1 MDVGGLAES
10 QYGVISRAQAREVMS
25 ASAVDRRIANGHF
38 VVVHPGVYRIR
49 GAPVTGRQ
57 RAMAATLWGGETAV
71 ISHTTSARLLRLD
84 AIQTSGMHMIV
95 NRRGIESDL
104 VVVHRGLVPRADRV
118 TVDGIPCT
126 SATRT
131 LIDCAPFVDGE
142 SLETAF
148 ELARRM
154 GLTSVRAV
162 EQRIGRGRP
171 GTTMMRDVLRHA
183 TVRPK
188 ESKLEVKFAR
198 LLRSSALPRPQPQI
212 EIAAYRVD
220 YLWPRYKAV
229 CECDGFEWH
238 GSRLQWKRDRRRIAA
253 IEAAGYRITHVTWDD
268 VTKYPNETLARIG
281 LTLRTVA

>member
-1 MDVGGLAES
+1 MNVYELAAR
-10 QYGVISRAQAREVMS
+10 QYGVISRAQARTVMS
-25 ASAVDRRIANGHF
+25 SSAVDRRIANGHF
-38 VVVHPGVYRIR
+38 VVVHPAVYRIR

-57 RAMAATLWGGETAV
+57 RAMAATPWGGDTAV
-71 ISHTTSARLLRLD
+71 VSHSTGARLLRLD
-84 AIQTSGMHMIV
+84 AIPASDLHLTV
-95 NRRGIESDL
+95 NRRGLESGV
-104 VVVHRGLVPRADRV
+104 VVVHGGLVSRADRV

-142 SLETAF
+142 TLETAF

-154 GLTSVRAV
+154 GLTSIRAV
-162 EQRIGRGRP
+162 EQRIGRARP

-183 TVRPK
+183 AVRPK
-188 ESKLEVKFAR
+188 ESRLEVKFAR

-212 EIAAYRVD
+212 EIGEYRVD

-253 IEAAGYRITHVTWDD
+253 IEAAGYRVTHVTWDD
-268 VTKYPNETLARIG
+268 VTKYPTETLARIG
-281 LTLRTVA
+281 RTLRTVA